1 VFGGMYVEFVMNKIM
16 NIDKDAKTYRNGID
30 ELLKEKELQLEKTI
44 SDIRLDWEKEAK
56 AIKDSILLEKLYEA
70 EERAKNIR
78 NEKEAQITN
87 IEAKYESNKSK
98 IVEEIFNRIISSL

>member
-1 VFGGMYVEFVMNKIM
+1 MYVEFVRNKIM
-16 NIDKDAKTYRNGID
+16 NIDKDAEAYRNGID

-44 SDIRLDWEKEAK
+44 RDIRLDWEKEAK
-56 AIKDSILLEKLYEA
+56 AIKDSILEEKLYEA

-78 NEKEAQITN
+78 NEKETQMTN

-98 IVEEIFNRIISSL
+98 IAEEIFNRIISSL